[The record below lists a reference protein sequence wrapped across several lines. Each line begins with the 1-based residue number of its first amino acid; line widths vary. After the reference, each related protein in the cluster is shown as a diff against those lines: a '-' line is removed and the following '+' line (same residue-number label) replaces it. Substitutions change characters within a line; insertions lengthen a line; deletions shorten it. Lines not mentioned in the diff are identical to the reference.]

1 MTVLFPANELDAVLV
16 SDADSATQFPLAL
29 PVRVDG
35 TLGDVNTLYRS
46 QFEISPDGTLYRVL
60 VQA

>member
-29 PVRVDG
+29 PVKVDG
-35 TLGDVNTLYRS
+35 TLGEKNSLYRS

-60 VQA
+60 VEA